1 MKLFNH
7 LVVASCMCATSF
19 SAFADD
25 FYLNNTWNWGDLSNA
40 TKFTEISTDN
50 DGNTTYQAMVGR
62 LNAYSVDYRANYY
75 LMSVDSKENK
85 TYYNV
90 SDGLKTVSEADLVN
104 GKIEGL
110 GTDSQGLENLDYE
123 GITFTGFTTGTY
135 ASDNFQSYF
144 EGYVGEPVKH
154 MLLTLVVDKDG
165 NVVSLNFKKPTD
177 YNIPVG
183 LPTYLVVQPS
193 NTPLVKTGSYA
204 YSAHFDKLTGSV
216 RITDTTDSNINC
228 LSLGARLYTKIYEDT
243 AANQLVLFKSGD
255 SQENHYEGKF
265 EKNDIG
271 GEMNLD
277 LYQGTNG
284 VGASYS
290 IDIETTLYDVDL
302 TFYYDML
309 YRKDTATLPERLNE
323 DDEYIVNNPEGKV
336 LFEETASMKTMEITK
351 TLSAEELEDIFSKS
365 YNGQLKIKYNM
376 TQQAVDDVINNT
388 QSSSSNFNFY
398 LNTSNNNWDNETILM
413 EFDSL
418 TSDGELLY
426 TTTLTDFDDAFYI
439 DQLFTTVTTTNDE
452 STTTTSNVDFKANS
466 SDGVLSLEFAEEGSG
481 SDTAV
486 AQDVVA
492 FSVNNEK
499 KTTVTE
505 NGLPFYL
512 RTTNGSQAVI
522 KFYYNYANPSLS
534 YVVIDVNGTVTGVEN
549 ISVDN
554 ENAPVEFFNLNG
566 VRVSGTTPGL
576 YIRRQGNKATKVVVR

>member
-1 MKLFNH
+1 
-7 LVVASCMCATSF
+7 
-19 SAFADD
+19 
-25 FYLNNTWNWGDLSNA
+25 
-40 TKFTEISTDN
+40 
-50 DGNTTYQAMVGR
+50 
-62 LNAYSVDYRANYY
+62 
-75 LMSVDSKENK
+75 
-85 TYYNV
+85 
-90 SDGLKTVSEADLVN
+90 
-104 GKIEGL
+104 
-110 GTDSQGLENLDYE
+110 
-123 GITFTGFTTGTY
+123 
-135 ASDNFQSYF
+135 
-144 EGYVGEPVKH
+144 
-154 MLLTLVVDKDG
+154 
-165 NVVSLNFKKPTD
+165 
-177 YNIPVG
+177 
-183 LPTYLVVQPS
+183 
-193 NTPLVKTGSYA
+193 
-204 YSAHFDKLTGSV
+204 
-216 RITDTTDSNINC
+216 
-228 LSLGARLYTKIYEDT
+228 
-243 AANQLVLFKSGD
+243 
-255 SQENHYEGKF
+255 
-265 EKNDIG
+265 
-271 GEMNLD
+271 
-277 LYQGTNG
+277 
-284 VGASYS
+284 
-290 IDIETTLYDVDL
+290 
-302 TFYYDML
+302 
-309 YRKDTATLPERLNE
+309 
-323 DDEYIVNNPEGKV
+323 
-336 LFEETASMKTMEITK
+336 
-351 TLSAEELEDIFSKS
+351 
-365 YNGQLKIKYNM
+365 M

-466 SDGVLSLEFAEEGSG
+466 SDGILSLEFAEEGSG